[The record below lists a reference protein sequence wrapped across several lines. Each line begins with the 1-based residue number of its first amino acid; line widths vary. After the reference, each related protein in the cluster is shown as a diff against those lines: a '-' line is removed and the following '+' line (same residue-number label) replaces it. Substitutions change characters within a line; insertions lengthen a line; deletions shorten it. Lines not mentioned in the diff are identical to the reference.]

1 MIHRNKDLRFSR
13 APLFLRIFLPLIF
26 IIALFAPL
34 NFVLVTPGPATQLFP
49 KVLSLEES
57 AGVDIYPVKG
67 QLNLLTIYVTNPE
80 SYVFGAEIL
89 GCWAWGDCV
98 AMPRSVIYQDGA
110 TNDEEFKSGKKDM
123 VKSQNIALAAA
134 KGAIARNFSEIDLSD
149 VKDSSVKVSLKNT
162 GGPSGGLIFS
172 LGLIDLLT
180 SEDLIK
186 GRNIAGTGTID
197 LDGTIGPIGG
207 VTEKIIGAK
216 RAGASILFISTQNC
230 SELPAKVEGIQVIA
244 VEKID
249 QVIDYLRKPF
259 SAEKSADTAAGEEL
273 SSAGIRGCAS
283 VGA

>member
-1 MIHRNKDLRFSR
+1 MIHRNRDLRFSR
-13 APLFLRIFLPLIF
+13 VPLFIRLFIPLTL
-26 IIALFAPL
+26 IIALLAPM
-34 NFVLVTPGPATQLFP
+34 NFVLVTPGPATKLFP
-49 KVLSLEES
+49 KVLSLEAS
-57 AGVDIYPVKG
+57 SGVSVYPVKG

-98 AMPRSVIYQDGA
+98 AMPRSVMYQDGA
-110 TNDEEFKSGKKDM
+110 TDEQEFKSGKKDM
-123 VKSQNIALAAA
+123 VKSQNVALAAA
-134 KGAIARNFSEIDLSD
+134 KGAIARNFAGIDLSS

-180 SEDLIK
+180 SEDLLK

-197 LDGTIGPIGG
+197 VAGTIGPIGG

-216 RAGASILFISTQNC
+216 RAGASVLFISTQNC
-230 SELPAKVEGIQVIA
+230 SELPAKVEGIEVIA

-249 QVIDYLRKPF
+249 QVIEYLREPF
-259 SAEKSADTAAGEEL
+259 WKRKTVGKEL
-273 SSAGIRGCAS
+273 NSAGIRGCAS

>member
-1 MIHRNKDLRFSR
+1 MIHRNRDLRFSR
-13 APLFLRIFLPLIF
+13 APIFIRLFLPLIL
-26 IIALFAPL
+26 IVALFAPM

-57 AGVDIYPVKG
+57 AGVSIYPVKG
-67 QLNLLTIYVTNPE
+67 QLNLLTIYITNPE

-98 AMPRSVIYQDGA
+98 AMPRSVMYQDGA
-110 TNDEEFKSGKKDM
+110 TNEEEFKSSKKDM

-134 KGAIARNFSEIDLSD
+134 KSAIDRNFSGIDLSS

-162 GGPSGGLIFS
+162 GGPSGGLIFT

-186 GRNIAGTGTID
+186 GRNIAGTGTIEI
-197 LDGTIGPIGG
+197 DGTVGPIGG

-216 RAGASILFISTQNC
+216 RAGATLLLISTQNC
-230 SELPAKVEGIQVIA
+230 SELPAKVEGIQIIA

-249 QVIDYLRKPF
+249 QAIDYLREPF
-259 SAEKSADTAAGEEL
+259 SMGKTVGEEL
-273 SSAGIRGCAS
+273 NSAGVRGCAS

>member
-13 APLFLRIFLPLIF
+13 APLFIRLFIPLIL
-26 IIALFAPL
+26 IIALFAPM
-34 NFVLVTPGPATQLFP
+34 NFVLITPGPATKLFP
-49 KVLSLEES
+49 KVLSLEAS
-57 AGVDIYPVKG
+57 SGVSVYPVKG

-80 SYVFGAEIL
+80 SYIFGAEIL

-110 TNDEEFKSGKKDM
+110 TDEQEIKSSKKDM
-123 VKSQNIALAAA
+123 VKSQNVALAAA
-134 KGAIARNFSEIDLSD
+134 KGAIKRNFSGLDLSS

-180 SEDLIK
+180 PEDLLK

-197 LDGTIGPIGG
+197 IDGTVGPIGG

-216 RAGASILFISTQNC
+216 RAGASVLFISTQNC
-230 SELPAKVEGIQVIA
+230 GELPAKVEGIQVIA

-249 QVIDYLRKPF
+249 QVIEYLRKPF
-259 SAEKSADTAAGEEL
+259 SLEKTVGEEL
-273 SSAGIRGCAS
+273 NSAGIRGCAS